1 MEILTMNKNLFAFWK
16 YDTFPYVLGGEISDI
31 NEKGL
36 VYVDSYQGWFKPILI
51 LPLDEG
57 VRRNIKLN
65 AIAKEY
71 EEESKILLAKGIDKV
86 KTLLVDLALNTYS

>member
-57 VRRNIKLN
+57 IRKNIELK

-71 EEESKILLAKGIDKV
+71 EEESKILLAKEIDKI
-86 KTLLVDLALNTYS
+86 KSLLVDLALNTYS